1 MGLRDAADGG
11 RKTMLDMIRAAGI
24 FMIIAQTLYH
34 FVSGSKYARYVR
46 LLIRIMT
53 LAVLIVPLLELVKT
67 GTEADFY
74 ERLDQFEKEY
84 EAILQNVE
92 YTETSVVEERIGQ
105 TTARELKTMLDP
117 VLAPY
122 GYETVSV
129 YADEGGLLFSLCRT
143 GGGAGEI
150 RVRPV
155 REVSIQVGEPEDS
168 ENREQGG
175 ASGEEHTAADGQH
188 AEESGGQQDESALA
202 DVIAAYL
209 RVERS
214 WVEVKIVG

>member
-1 MGLRDAADGG
+1 
-11 RKTMLDMIRAAGI
+11 MLDLIRTAGV

-53 LAVLIVPLLELVKT
+53 LAVLSVPLLDLIKSGARE
-67 GTEADFY
+67 DFG
-74 ERLDQFEKEY
+74 ERLERFEQDY
-84 EAILQNVE
+84 EAILQDAQ
-92 YTETSVVEERIGQ
+92 YTGETLVEERIEQ
-105 TTARELKTMLDP
+105 VTAQELMAAVDP

-129 YADEGGLLFSLCRT
+129 YADESGIQFTLRSMEGRE
-143 GGGAGEI
+143 GGEI
-150 RVRPV
+150 GVRPV
-155 REVSIQVGEPEDS
+155 REIQIRVGEPDGGEKEEQAGQAAGQDTES
-168 ENREQGG
+168 E
-175 ASGEEHTAADGQH
+175 
-188 AEESGGQQDESALA
+188 LA

-214 WVEVKIVG
+214 LVEVSIVE